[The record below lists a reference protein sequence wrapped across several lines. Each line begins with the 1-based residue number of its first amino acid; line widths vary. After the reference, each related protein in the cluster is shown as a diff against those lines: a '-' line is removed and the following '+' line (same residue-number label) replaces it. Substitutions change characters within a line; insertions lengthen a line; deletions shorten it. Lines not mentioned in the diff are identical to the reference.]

1 MDSIE
6 QQDQPEVS
14 NETRNWAIAAHL
26 SALVNFVGVPS
37 VLGPV
42 VVWIMKK
49 DDPYVVAA
57 AKEAVNFNISFFIY
71 AIVAGLSLFILI
83 GLLLLPVVLI
93 TWLVLVIIAGV
104 RTADGQQYRYPVTLR
119 LIS

>member
-1 MDSIE
+1 
-6 QQDQPEVS
+6 
-14 NETRNWAIAAHL
+14 
-26 SALVNFVGVPS
+26 

-71 AIVAGLSLFILI
+71 AIVAGLSLFILV
-83 GLLLLPVVLI
+83 GFLLLPAVLI
-93 TWLVLVIIAGV
+93 GWLVLVIIAGV
-104 RTADGQQYRYPVTLR
+104 KTADGQQYRYPLTLR
-119 LIS
+119 FIS